1 MLRKR
6 IVLVRARLTRRATE
20 HGDPRS
26 VDPAHE
32 REQRREHG
40 RDDAG
45 QDAEHADGSEADD
58 RELGISWVDAPE
70 LPEAAEVDEPDHRG
84 DDDRRERRLRQA
96 VEERRQKQHRGDD
109 EGRDAEPRDA

>member
-6 IVLVRARLTRRATE
+6 IVLVRARLPGRAAE

-32 REQRREHG
+32 RQQRREHG

-45 QDAEHADGSEADD
+45 QDAEHADGGKADD
-58 RELGISWVDAPE
+58 RQLRVAGVD
-70 LPEAAEVDEPDHRG
+70 LPQLAEAAEVDEPDHGG
-84 DDDRRERRLRQA
+84 DDDRGERRLRET
-96 VEERRQKQHRGDD
+96 VEEGREKEHRRDD
-109 EGRDAEPRDA
+109 EGCDSEPRDA